1 MNEPSPP
8 LTYTLPEEGGSSL
21 RAAGWFCVGESGGGS
36 WGRGDWPCEDRH
48 PTAAKLR
55 WEVDLISFAA
65 ARRKQGRAAYIAG
78 IVNTWSGYD
87 AW

>member
-8 LTYTLPEEGGSSL
+8 LTYTLPEEGGA
-21 RAAGWFCVGESGGGS
+21 RCGPPAGSVWANPAGGA
-36 WGRGDWPCEDRH
+36 WGRADWPREDRH

-65 ARRKQGRAAYIAG
+65 ARRKQGREAYIAG
-78 IVNTWSGYD
+78 IANTWSGYD